1 MIGSRVRGG
10 ALRLTVATAGVLL
23 VLSGCA
29 RVDSP
34 KPEGGTGGADDRTV
48 RAGGTLRYALDGEPG
63 NLDPT
68 LFNSLP
74 GRIVYNAI
82 CEKLYD
88 VNDKMEVVPQLAAA
102 MPEVSADGLAAK
114 VKLRTGLKFA
124 DGTTLDAAAVKTSL
138 DRHRTLAGSLRKTE
152 LANVAEVTV
161 VDPATVE
168 FRLSTPYSPLAAML
182 SDRPGMIMS
191 PAALAARGADF
202 GTAPV
207 CVGPFKFA
215 THVAQDRVEVV
226 KDPNYYDAD
235 KVKLDKVVFKIIPDA
250 NTRYNNLRSGEIEVM
265 NNVSPIN
272 VDELKGLPGLHPII
286 TDSLGYQGITFNT
299 GNVNGVGKDPGTL
312 AAPYAGPLASDS
324 RVRRAFM
331 LSVDREALSRTV
343 FRGQYAPDC
352 GPISAASPLSSPASQ
367 ACPKHDPAD
376 ARRLLGEAGVATPL
390 KISLIIPNNPDGRRI
405 GEAIKSMTAEGGFDV
420 QLEPTE
426 FASSLDIAAAGKF
439 QAFQIGWSGRLDPD
453 SNIAEFVQTHGP
465 QNRGG
470 YSNPEV
476 DTWINEAR
484 ATTSSDRRKE
494 LYGKIVTKI
503 QQDAPLIYL
512 WRQKNIIGVSDK
524 VSQVRM
530 YGDGIVR
537 FGAAGFVE

>member
-1 MIGSRVRGG
+1 MIR
-10 ALRLTVATAGVLL
+10 LRLTAATAGLVIVLT
-23 VLSGCA
+23 GCA
-29 RVDSP
+29 QIDSP
-34 KPEGGTGGADDRTV
+34 QREGATGGDERAV
-48 RAGGTLRYALDGEPG
+48 KAGGTLRYALDGEPG

-74 GRIVYNAI
+74 GRIVFNAI

-88 VNDKMEVVPQLAAA
+88 VNEKMEVVPQLAAA
-102 MPEVSADGLAAK
+102 MPEVSADGLTAK
-114 VKLRTGLKFA
+114 VKLRTGLRFA

-138 DRHRTLAGSLRKTE
+138 DRHRTLQGSLRKTE

-161 VDPATVE
+161 VDPATTE
-168 FRLSTPYSPLAAML
+168 FRLSKPYSPLSAML
-182 SDRPGMIMS
+182 ADRPGMIMS
-191 PAALAARGADF
+191 PAALAAKGTAF

-207 CVGPFKFA
+207 CIGPFKFA
-215 THVAQDRVEVV
+215 THVAQDRVDVV

-250 NTRYNNLRSGEIEVM
+250 NVRFNNLRSGDIDVM

-272 VDELKGLPGLHPII
+272 VDELKGLPGLRVII

-299 GNVNGVGKDPGTL
+299 GNANGVGKDPGPL
-312 AAPYAGPLASDS
+312 AAPYAGPLATDS

-331 LSVDREALSRTV
+331 LSIDREALSRTV

-367 ACPKHDPAD
+367 ACPKHDPTEAK
-376 ARRLLGEAGVATPL
+376 RLLGEAGVATPL
-390 KISLIIPNNPDGRRI
+390 KISMVIGNTPDGRRI
-405 GEAIKSMTAEGGFDV
+405 GEAIKSMTAEGGFEV

-426 FASSLDIAAAGKF
+426 FASSLDLAAAGKF
-439 QAFQIGWSGRLDPD
+439 QAYQIGWSGRVDPD
-453 SNIAEFVQTHGP
+453 GNIADFVQTRGP

-470 YSNPEV
+470 YSNPDV

-484 ATTSSDRRKE
+484 TTTNPETRRD
-494 LYGKIVTKI
+494 LYGKIVTKL

-512 WRQKNIIGVSDK
+512 WRQKNILGLTTKIA
-524 VSQVRM
+524 QVKM

-537 FGAAGFVE
+537 FATAGFAE